1 MTHNAVGAIAEAVE
15 PHDALL
21 AHDWYTQLNTEQLA
35 AYLRYQ
41 FIYLNEAAV
50 DWDDRAHTI
59 KRPVWDGGKDNFGV
73 RHSSVWAKAARAVS
87 SVAANPGMW
96 VYAHFSPA
104 AEVTL
109 AGGLD
114 KMPTMRPAML
124 YGSSSQKIYNMYC
137 DDLPRAILLK
147 ANVAGHTIQ
156 SRYKSTNVFKFS
168 KEDQTLYVLCD
179 EGYVSAT
186 PFFRHAWA
194 ASANSDD
201 AIERYL
207 WRAALDY
214 EANQPAYDEVIKN
227 EDTAW
232 WVTNE
237 LRAAVRLIRDHWR
250 TYNG

>member
-35 AYLRYQ
+35 AYMRYQ

-50 DWDDRAHTI
+50 DWDARAHTV
-59 KRPVWDGGKDNFGV
+59 KRPAWDGGKDNFGV
-73 RHSSVWAKAARAVS
+73 RHSSVWAKAARAIGAVG
-87 SVAANPGMW
+87 ANPGMW

-104 AEVTL
+104 AEITL

-124 YGSSSQKIYNMYC
+124 YSGASQKIYTLYC
-137 DDLPRAILLK
+137 AEATRTIAHK
-147 ANVAGHTIQ
+147 ATVAGHTIN

-168 KEDQTLYVLCD
+168 KADQTLYVLCD
-179 EGYVSAT
+179 ESYVSAP

-194 ASANSDD
+194 AAANCDS

-214 EANQPAYDEVIKN
+214 EANQPLYDQVIKD

-232 WVTNE
+232 WVTDE